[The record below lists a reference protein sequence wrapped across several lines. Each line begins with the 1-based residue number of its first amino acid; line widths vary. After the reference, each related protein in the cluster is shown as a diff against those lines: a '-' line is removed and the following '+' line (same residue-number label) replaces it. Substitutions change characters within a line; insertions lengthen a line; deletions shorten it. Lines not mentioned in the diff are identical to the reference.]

1 MARTP
6 SAMDVPF
13 HTDIGFLA
21 QTGRGLLRDP
31 HKAQAQARRL
41 SVCRR
46 PASRNQPLPRR
57 AQPPLKALHL
67 DRRSRQN
74 HRRRQA
80 RAPSVRFD
88 PLALYESIADVEALE
103 RADQEEYW
111 YENRFSFQWKDFCS
125 TVQYGRRFFKI
136 KELLD
141 NLF

>member
-21 QTGRGLLRDP
+21 QRGRGLLRDP

-88 PLALYESIADVEALE
+88 PLALLHAETELGEEANTLDG
-103 RADQEEYW
+103 DQWSEKL
-111 YENRFSFQWKDFCS
+111 RGIRSTILRMFSD
-125 TVQYGRRFFKI
+125 T
-136 KELLD
+136 D
-141 NLF
+141 NKVDLGK